1 MSSSFRDPAG
11 TVGALL
17 VGAAIGLAFAAPM
30 VPGPAAVSAPDVSVG
45 PVGGYLLVGVL
56 VMAAVPLC
64 IALLY
69 VVAAAMDS

>member
-11 TVGALL
+11 TTGALL
-17 VGAAIGLAFAAPM
+17 VGAAVGLVLSGPM
-30 VPGPAAVSAPDVSVG
+30 LPGRAAVPSPSFSVG

-56 VMAAVPLC
+56 AMTAVPLC

-69 VVAAAMDS
+69 VVSARIDA